1 MSSDLVS
8 NWGSR
13 SGVSCVRR
21 NEGRR
26 NARAVPRRDR
36 AHRTGR
42 DRLVA
47 PPRAVQREPGSRG
60 SCGDPGEGAHRERG
74 ARTLSR
80 TAGDASPWGGSHRR
94 QARGAPG
101 AGEGPAW
108 QPGLRLFQEDQT
120 RKSQTTPEEG
130 GENEEQACT
139 ALRSAARTR
148 GVSSSFWTS
157 RPRWKIHSRSE
168 EHTSELQ
175 SLTNLVCRLL

>member
-108 QPGLRLFQEDQT
+108 QPGLRLFQQDQT

-130 GENEEQACT
+130 RVKKQDDCNG
-139 ALRSAARTR
+139 
-148 GVSSSFWTS
+148 WTV
-157 RPRWKIHSRSE
+157 E
-168 EHTSELQ
+168 Q
-175 SLTNLVCRLL
+175 SLTLSRWLVGKRAGESPMGSACMKGAQLGKR